1 MLVTFAQTL
10 ILAAES
16 EESGDGLDLLLPAT
30 EELIAG
36 IIAFLI
42 IFFVVRQFALP
53 AVTETLDK
61 RQAAIKGELAAAEE
75 QKAEAAQLLADYQQ
89 QVAGAKEEANRIVE
103 AARRDAEAVRS
114 DVTERAS
121 AEAQEI
127 LAKARDEANVEKAR
141 ALAEARSE
149 VKDISLTIA
158 EKVVGSNLDR
168 QAQEGLVNSFLADL
182 ERMGN

>member
-16 EESGDGLDLLLPAT
+16 EEGGDGLDLLLPAT

-42 IFFVVRQFALP
+42 IFLVVRRFALP
-53 AVTETLDK
+53 VLTETLD
-61 RQAAIKGELAAAEE
+61 RRAAAIKAELEAAEQ
-75 QKAEAAQLLADYQQ
+75 QKTEAANLLADYQR

-103 AARRDAEAVRS
+103 EARRDAETVRT
-114 DVTERAS
+114 DLTERANR
-121 AEAQEI
+121 EAQEI
-127 LAKARDEANVEKAR
+127 LEKARDEANVEKAR

-149 VKDISLTIA
+149 VKDISIEIA
-158 EKVVGSNLDR
+158 EKVVGANLDR
-168 QAQEGLVNSFLADL
+168 SAQQSLIDGFLADL
-182 ERMGN
+182 DRMGN